1 MNDFHQRWQT
11 LATSARSTSADI
23 TPELPFG
30 FATRI
35 VARFQE
41 APAEPWLDIL
51 SALGLRAVLASAL
64 VFIASAALVAVQCYD
79 SVLSP
84 TLIETP
90 LSPRVFLP

>member
-1 MNDFHQRWQT
+1 MNDFDQRWRS
-11 LATSARSTSADI
+11 ATQAARSAPDV
-23 TPELPFG
+23 PAALPFG

-41 APAEPWLDIL
+41 TPAEPWLDIL
-51 SALGLRAVLASAL
+51 STLGLRAVLASAL
-64 VFIASAALVAVQCYD
+64 LFVASAVLVAAQCYD

>member
-1 MNDFHQRWQT
+1 MKNFHQRWQT
-11 LATSARSTSADI
+11 AATSARRVQDDLA
-23 TPELPFG
+23 PELPYG

-51 SALGLRAVLASAL
+51 SALGVRAVLASAL
-64 VFIASAALVAVQCYD
+64 VFIASAVLVAAQCYD